1 MSNSLNDLLKSINK
15 EKLAELKKKAEN
27 GDLSQMLGAVDTE
40 KAQQMIK
47 QMGLEEKAK
56 NVDLGK
62 LLQEIQKNPD
72 VLNTLKKML

>member
-15 EKLAELKKKAEN
+15 EKLAELKKKAEK
-27 GDLSQMLGAVDTE
+27 GELSQMLGAVDTE

-47 QMGLEEKAK
+47 QMGLEEKTK
-56 NVDLGK
+56 NIDFGK
-62 LLQEIQKNPD
+62 LVQEIQKNPD

>member
-1 MSNSLNDLLKSINK
+1 MENSLNDMLKSVNK
-15 EKLAELKKKAEN
+15 EKLAELKKKAEK
-27 GDLSQMLGAVDTE
+27 GELSQMLGAVDTE

-47 QMGLEEKAK
+47 QMGLEEKTK